1 MKGNESGTDE
11 KNGLL
16 WIHSSCLFC
25 ILVSFHKLFFYK
37 KGDHSV
43 ESFYELLTKPW
54 SKKFFHPKIR
64 DFQGQIKSRKKWN
77 LVIELFFPDSMRL
90 FLHSEGF
97 IMKMWQYLVSLEK
110 NQKWKNM
117 CGHSRCT
124 VPLACGTC
132 ELKKKLTNKSK
143 SETTIQDALWSKA
156 TEPIDPY
163 G

>member
-11 KNGLL
+11 KKGLL

-25 ILVSFHKLFFYK
+25 NLVSFHKLFFYK

-54 SKKFFHPKIR
+54 SKKFLHPKIR

-110 NQKWKNM
+110 
-117 CGHSRCT
+117 
-124 VPLACGTC
+124 
-132 ELKKKLTNKSK
+132 KSK
-143 SETTIQDALWSKA
+143 MEKYVRSQQMHCASGLRHLWVNQFNICSKYVPNQVFGGMNA
-156 TEPIDPY
+156 
-163 G
+163 